1 MDYLADDL
9 DTDFDRTMEGLGM
22 PRGNKKAGF
31 VGLMLA
37 KKHLRRGPNSYD
49 TPQRAKKTP
58 ARFNTNEMAMTNKY
72 GRPSPSQ
79 YIQNI
84 YPRAQQQP
92 AQPARPRGR
101 PRVAPQ
107 DLAPTGR
114 LTKAQR
120 DALKAQA
127 DAGNAQAQATLDAF
141 RQNEAQR
148 ARKAR
153 MKKARTAI
161 GQMAQGAERDQAIRN
176 FQITYGEPYAV
187 AGQGRGGVRPRPKQF
202 LDIAKTSYQKVP
214 PQNVSDFT
222 LVFNTPTLDAW
233 VNEPRTTIVLSVR
246 GTDTSDSGDLAADAS
261 IPFNRLSKSNRYQID
276 KQSVQQILQRYDP
289 SKYEYYLTGHS
300 LGGAIVN
307 QLKRDFPFFKDAVEY
322 NAAFQ
327 PYDFLRQQNDQ
338 IQRNY
343 TANDPLYRLGGRFFS
358 KVNVLPAKPS
368 VATSLGAVGN
378 LYDALQG
385 HSLSN
390 FDQLVGG
397 AVKMSDKQWA
407 KEHKKLLDTLAKP
420 TKRKL
425 KNELLEQRAEVQK
438 KICSMNGKPYTGK
451 FHIMTDG
458 SIHTGATHTKSSKPL
473 QVC

>member
-1 MDYLADDL
+1 MDYLANDL
-9 DTDFDRTMEGLGM
+9 GEDFDATMEGLGM
-22 PRGNKKAGF
+22 PIGNKKAGF

-49 TPQRAKKTP
+49 TPQRAKATP
-58 ARFNTNEMAMTNKY
+58 ARFNTNAMALLNRH
-72 GRPSPSQ
+72 GRPNPSQ
-79 YIQNI
+79 YVQNI

-107 DLAPTGR
+107 NLAPTGR

-127 DAGNAQAQATLDAF
+127 DAGNAQARATLDAF

-176 FQITYGEPYAV
+176 FQITYGEPYQAQ
-187 AGQGRGGVRPRPKQF
+187 GQGRGGVRPRPKQF
-202 LDIAKTSYQKVP
+202 LDIAKTSYQKTP
-214 PQNVSDFT
+214 PQNVSDFQ

-233 VNEPRTTIVLSVR
+233 VNEPRSTIVLSVR
-246 GTDTSDSGDLAADAS
+246 GTDTSDKGDLAADAS
-261 IPFNRLSKSNRYQID
+261 IPFNRLSKSNRYIQD
-276 KQSVQQILQRYDP
+276 KQYVQQIIQRYDP
-289 SKYEYYLTGHS
+289 QRYEYYLTGHS

-327 PYDFLRQQNDQ
+327 PYDFIRQQNDQ

-397 AVKMSDKQWA
+397 AVSMGDKA
-407 KEHKKLLDTLAKP
+407 YMKEHKKLINTLAHP

-425 KNELLEQRAEVQK
+425 KNELMEQRAEVQK
-438 KICSMNGKPYTGK
+438 KICSMNGKPYTGR
-451 FHIMTDG
+451 FHIMDDG

>member
-1 MDYLADDL
+1 MQYLGDDL
-9 DTDFDRTMEGLGM
+9 DADFDATIEGLGM
-22 PRGNKKAGF
+22 PKGNKKAGF
-31 VGLMLA
+31 IGLMLA
-37 KKHLRRGPNSYD
+37 KKHLRRGPNDYD
-49 TPQRAKKTP
+49 PTARAKKTP
-58 ARFNTNEMAMTNKY
+58 ARFNVNQMAMTNKY
-72 GRPSPSQ
+72 GRPNPSA

-84 YPRAQQQP
+84 YPRQAPQAP
-92 AQPARPRGR
+92 AQPRGR
-101 PRVAPQ
+101 PRKAVQ
-107 DLAPTGR
+107 NLAPTGR
-114 LTKAQR
+114 LTKTQR

-127 DAGNAQAQATLDAF
+127 DAGNAQARATLDAF
-141 RQNEAQR
+141 RANETAR

-161 GQMAQGAERDQAIRN
+161 GQLTGAERDQAIHN
-176 FQITYGEPYAV
+176 FQITYGEPYQAQ
-187 AGQGRGGVRPRPKQF
+187 GQGRGGVRPTPKQF
-202 LDIAKTSYQKVP
+202 LDIAKTSYQKTP

-222 LVFNTPTLDAW
+222 LFFNTPTLDGW
-233 VNEPRTTIVLSVR
+233 VNEPRQTIVLSVR
-246 GTDTSDSGDLAADAS
+246 GTSTSDAGDLAADAS
-261 IPFNRLSKSNRYQID
+261 IPFNRLSKSNRYNID
-276 KQSVQQILQRYDP
+276 KASVMEIMKKYDP
-289 SKYEYYLTGHS
+289 SRYEYYLTGHS

-307 QLKRDFPFFKDAVEY
+307 QLKRDFPNLKDAVEY

-327 PYDFLRQQNDQ
+327 PYDFLRQQSDQ

-397 AVKMSDKQWA
+397 NVKMSKKQYA
-407 KEHKKLLDTLAKP
+407 KEHSRLLDTLARP
-420 TKRKL
+420 TPRKL
-425 KNELLEQRAEVQK
+425 KNELMEQQAEVSK
-438 KICSMNGKPYTGK
+438 KLCTMSGKPYSGR

-458 SIHTGATHTKSSKPL
+458 SIHTGSTHTKSSKPL